1 MVMSEF
7 ATERDR
13 AADLIFDWNEVNRK
27 GRILPKN
34 ATFFDETLR
43 DGLQNPSVVD
53 PGVEEKLKILH
64 LMEELGIHVADVG
77 LPGSS
82 RRAFEDTLR
91 LCKEVVDCKMK
102 IRVAC
107 AGRTVVS
114 DITPM
119 IELSQRAGLPIEVYA
134 FIGSSPIRQFVEDWD
149 VGLIAKR
156 STEAI
161 DVAVKAGLAVA
172 YVTEDTTRSRP
183 EVLTTLFRAAIDHGA
198 TRLCLSDTVGH
209 ATPDGVRN
217 LIQFTKN
224 VVAGTG
230 ADIGID
236 WHGHNDRG
244 LALENAIWAFE
255 YGADRVHATGLGI
268 GERVGNAQMELLLL
282 NLKLLGQL
290 DGQDLTKLLEYCE
303 TIARAVKWDIPIS
316 YPLVGRD
323 AFRTATGVHASAVV
337 KAMAKGDTW
346 LADRIYSGV
355 PAGMIGRS
363 QEINI
368 GFMSGASNVNYWL
381 AQRKIAV
388 DETLVAEI
396 LKAAKSQDHIM
407 TEEEVLGVVKRV
419 RP

>member
-1 MVMSEF
+1 MSEF

-13 AADLIFDWNEVNRK
+13 AAGLIFDWNEVNRK

-34 ATFFDETLR
+34 ASFFDETLR

-53 PGVEEKLKILH
+53 PGIDEKLKILH
-64 LMEELGIHVADVG
+64 LMDDLGIHVADIG

-82 RRAFEDTLR
+82 KRAFEDVLR
-91 LCKEVVDCKMK
+91 LCKEVVDCKMR
-102 IRVAC
+102 IRIAC
-107 AGRTVVS
+107 AGRTVVG

-119 IELSQRAGLPIEVYA
+119 IEVSQRAGLPIEVYA
-134 FIGSSPIRQFVEDWD
+134 FIGSSPIRQYVEDWD
-149 VGLIAKR
+149 VNLIAKR
-156 STEAI
+156 SAEAI

-198 TRLCLSDTVGH
+198 SRLCLSDTVGH

-224 VVAGTG
+224 VIAGTG
-230 ADIGID
+230 AEIGID

-244 LALENAIWAFE
+244 LALENAIWAYE
-255 YGADRVHATGLGI
+255 YGADRVHGTGLGI

-282 NLKLLGQL
+282 NLKLLGQI
-290 DGQDLTKLLEYCE
+290 DGQDLTKLLEYCQ
-303 TIARAVKWDIPIS
+303 TIARAVKWEIPIN

-323 AFRTATGVHASAVV
+323 AFRTATGVHASAVI

-355 PAGMIGRS
+355 PAGMIGRA
-363 QEINI
+363 QEICI

-381 AQRKIAV
+381 TSRNLPV
-388 DETLVAEI
+388 DDELVAEI
-396 LKAAKSQDHIM
+396 LKTAKSQDHIM
-407 TEEEVLGVVKRV
+407 TEDEVLAVIKRL
-419 RP
+419 RG

>member
-1 MVMSEF
+1 MSEF

-53 PGVEEKLKILH
+53 PGIEEKLKILH
-64 LMEELGIHVADVG
+64 LMEDLGIHVADVG

-82 RRAFEDTLR
+82 KRAFEDVLR

-102 IRVAC
+102 IGIAC
-107 AGRTVVS
+107 AGRTVVG

-119 IELSQRAGLPIEVYA
+119 IELSQRAGIPVQVYA
-134 FIGSSPIRQFVEDWD
+134 FIGSSPIRQFVESWD
-149 VGLIAKR
+149 VELIAKR

-161 DVAVKAGLAVA
+161 DVAVKAGLEVA

-198 TRLCLSDTVGH
+198 SRLCLSDTVGH

-230 ADIGID
+230 AEIGID

-290 DGQDLTKLLEYCE
+290 DGQDLTKLLEYCT
-303 TIARAVKWDIPIS
+303 TIAKAVNWDIPIS

-323 AFRTATGVHASAVV
+323 AFRTATGVHASAVI

-355 PAGMIGRS
+355 PAGMIGRP
-363 QEINI
+363 QEICI
-368 GFMSGASNVNYWL
+368 GFMSGASNVNFWL
-381 AQRKIAV
+381 SQRKIEADDV
-388 DETLVAEI
+388 LVAEI
-396 LKAAKSQDHIM
+396 LKAAKTQDRIM
-407 TEEEVLGVVKRV
+407 TDDEVMTVVKRL
-419 RP
+419 RG

>member
-1 MVMSEF
+1 MSEF

-13 AADLIFDWNEVNRK
+13 AAGLIFDWNEVNRK

-53 PGVEEKLKILH
+53 PGIEEKLKILH
-64 LMEELGIHVADVG
+64 LMDDLGIHVADVG

-82 RRAFEDTLR
+82 KRAFEDVLR
-91 LCKEVVDCKMK
+91 LCKEVVDCNMK
-102 IRVAC
+102 IKIAC

-119 IELSQRAGLPIEVYA
+119 IELSQRSGIPVEVYA
-134 FIGSSPIRQFVEDWD
+134 FIGSSPIRQYVESWD
-149 VGLIAKR
+149 IALIAKR

-161 DVAVKAGLAVA
+161 DVAVKAGLPVA

-230 ADIGID
+230 AEIGID

-323 AFRTATGVHASAVV
+323 AFRTATGVHASAVI

-363 QEINI
+363 QEICI
-368 GFMSGASNVNYWL
+368 GFMSGASNVNHWL
-381 AQRKIAV
+381 TSRNIAV
-388 DETLVAEI
+388 DDELVTEI
-396 LKAAKSQDHIM
+396 LKAAKALDHIM
-407 TEEEVLGVVKRV
+407 VDEEVMAVIKRV
-419 RP
+419 RG

>member
-1 MVMSEF
+1 MSEF

-13 AADLIFDWNEVNRK
+13 AAGLIFDWNEVNRK

-53 PGVEEKLKILH
+53 PGVEDKLQILH

-82 RRAFEDTLR
+82 KRAFEDTLR
-91 LCKEVVDCKMK
+91 LCKEVVDCNMK
-102 IRVAC
+102 IKIAC

-119 IELSQRAGLPIEVYA
+119 IELSQRSGIPVEVYA
-134 FIGSSPIRQFVEDWD
+134 FIGSSPIRQYVESWD
-149 VGLIAKR
+149 IALIAKR

-230 ADIGID
+230 AEIGID

-323 AFRTATGVHASAVV
+323 AFRTATGVHASAVI

-363 QEINI
+363 QEICI
-368 GFMSGASNVNYWL
+368 GFMSGASNVNHWL
-381 AQRKIAV
+381 ATRNIAV
-388 DETLVAEI
+388 DDELVTEI
-396 LKAAKSQDHIM
+396 LKAAKALDHIM
-407 TEEEVLGVVKRV
+407 VDEEVMAVIKRV
-419 RP
+419 RG

>member
-1 MVMSEF
+1 MSEF

-13 AADLIFDWNEVNRK
+13 AAGLIFDWNEVNRK

-53 PGVEEKLKILH
+53 PGIEEKLKILH
-64 LMEELGIHVADVG
+64 LMDDLGIHVADVG

-82 RRAFEDTLR
+82 KRAFEDVLR

-102 IRVAC
+102 IKIAC

-119 IELSQRAGLPIEVYA
+119 IEVSQRSGLPVEVYA
-134 FIGSSPIRQFVEDWD
+134 FIGSSPIRQYVESWD
-149 VGLIAKR
+149 VALIAKR

-217 LIQFTKN
+217 LIQFTTN

-230 ADIGID
+230 AEIGID

-268 GERVGNAQMELLLL
+268 GERVGNAQRELMLL

-323 AFRTATGVHASAVV
+323 AFRTATGVHASAVI

-355 PAGMIGRS
+355 PAGMIGRA
-363 QEINI
+363 QEICI
-368 GFMSGASNVNYWL
+368 GFMSGASNVNFWL
-381 AQRKIAV
+381 TSRNIAV
-388 DETLVAEI
+388 DDELVAEI

-407 TEEEVLGVVKRV
+407 LDDEVMSVVRRV
-419 RP
+419 RS

>member
-1 MVMSEF
+1 MSEF

-53 PGVEEKLKILH
+53 PGVEDKLQILH

-82 RRAFEDTLR
+82 KRAFEDTLR

-134 FIGSSPIRQFVEDWD
+134 FIGSSPIRQFVESWD
-149 VGLIAKR
+149 VDLIAKR

-381 AQRKIAV
+381 AQRKIAA
-388 DETLVAEI
+388 DDTLVAEI
-396 LKAAKSQDHIM
+396 LKAAKGQDHIM
-407 TEEEVLGVVKRV
+407 TEEEVLAVVKRV

>member
-1 MVMSEF
+1 MSEF

-53 PGVEEKLKILH
+53 PGIEEKLKILH
-64 LMEELGIHVADVG
+64 LMEDLGIHVADVG

-82 RRAFEDTLR
+82 KRAFEDVLR

-102 IRVAC
+102 IGIAR
-107 AGRTVVS
+107 AGRTVVG

-119 IELSQRAGLPIEVYA
+119 IELSQRAGIPVEVYA
-134 FIGSSPIRQFVEDWD
+134 FIGSSPIRQFVESWD
-149 VGLIAKR
+149 VELIAKR

-161 DVAVKAGLAVA
+161 DVAVKAGLPVA

-183 EVLTTLFRAAIDHGA
+183 EVLTALFRSAIDHGA

-224 VVAGTG
+224 DVAGTG
-230 ADIGID
+230 AEVGID

-323 AFRTATGVHASAVV
+323 AFRTATGVHASAVI

-355 PAGMIGRS
+355 PAGMIGRA
-363 QEINI
+363 QEICV

-381 AQRKIAV
+381 SQRGIPV
-388 DETLVAEI
+388 DDTLVAEI
-396 LKAAKSQDHIM
+396 LKAAKTQDHIM
-407 TEEEVLGVVKRV
+407 TEEEVMAVVKRV

>member
-1 MVMSEF
+1 MSEF

-149 VGLIAKR
+149 VDLIAKR

-381 AQRKIAV
+381 AQRKITA

-407 TEEEVLGVVKRV
+407 TEEEVLAVVKRV

>member
-1 MVMSEF
+1 MSEF

-13 AADLIFDWNEVNRK
+13 AAGLIFDWNEVNRK

-53 PGVEEKLKILH
+53 PGIEEKLKILH
-64 LMEELGIHVADVG
+64 LMDDLGIHVADVG

-82 RRAFEDTLR
+82 KRAFEDVLR
-91 LCKEVVDCKMK
+91 LCKEVVDAKMN
-102 IRVAC
+102 IRIAC
-107 AGRTVVS
+107 AGRTVVG

-119 IELSQRAGLPIEVYA
+119 IELSQRAGLPVEVYA
-134 FIGSSPIRQFVEDWD
+134 FIGSSPIRQYVESWD
-149 VGLIAKR
+149 INLIAKR

-161 DVAVKAGLAVA
+161 DVAVKAGLSVA

-198 TRLCLSDTVGH
+198 SRLCLSDTVGH

-224 VVAGTG
+224 VIAGTG
-230 ADIGID
+230 AEIGID

-244 LALENAIWAFE
+244 LALENAIWAYE
-255 YGADRVHATGLGI
+255 YGADRVHGTGLGI

-282 NLKLLGQL
+282 NLKLLGQI

-303 TIARAVKWDIPIS
+303 TIARAVKWEIPIN

-323 AFRTATGVHASAVV
+323 AFRTATGVHASAVI

-363 QEINI
+363 QEICI

-381 AQRKIAV
+381 SSRNIPFDDA
-388 DETLVAEI
+388 LVAEI
-396 LKAAKSQDHIM
+396 LKAAKALDHIM
-407 TEEEVLGVVKRV
+407 SDEEVMAVVNSV
-419 RP
+419 RG

>member
-1 MVMSEF
+1 MSEF

-13 AADLIFDWNEVNRK
+13 AAGLIFDWNEVNRK

-34 ATFFDETLR
+34 ASFFDETLR

-53 PGVEEKLKILH
+53 PGIGDKLKILH

-82 RRAFEDTLR
+82 KRAFEDVLR
-91 LCKEVVDCKMK
+91 LCQEVVDCKMK
-102 IRVAC
+102 IGIAC

-119 IELSQRAGLPIEVYA
+119 IELSQRAGIAVEVYA
-134 FIGSSPIRQFVEDWD
+134 FIGSSPIRQYVESWD
-149 VGLIAKR
+149 VNLIAKR
-156 STEAI
+156 SAEAI
-161 DVAVKAGLAVA
+161 DVAVKAGLPVA

-198 TRLCLSDTVGH
+198 SRLCLSDTVGH

-230 ADIGID
+230 AEIGID

-255 YGADRVHATGLGI
+255 HGADRVHATGLGI

-290 DGQDLTKLLEYCE
+290 EGQNLTKLLEYCE
-303 TIARAVKWDIPIS
+303 TIARAVKWEIPIS

-323 AFRTATGVHASAVV
+323 AFRTGTGVHASAVI

-355 PAGMIGRS
+355 PASMIGRA
-363 QEINI
+363 QEVCI

-381 AQRKIAV
+381 TSRNIAV
-388 DETLVAEI
+388 DDELVAEI
-396 LKAAKSQDHIM
+396 LKTAKSLDHMM
-407 TEEEVLGVVKRV
+407 TDDEVTAVVTRV
-419 RP
+419 RS

>member
-1 MVMSEF
+1 MSEF

-27 GRILPKN
+27 GRILSKE

-53 PGVEEKLKILH
+53 PSVEDKLAIIH
-64 LMEELGIHVADVG
+64 LMEDVGIHYADVG

-82 RRAFEDTLR
+82 KRAFEDCLR
-91 LCKEVVDCKMK
+91 LCREVVDCKMRLK
-102 IRVAC
+102 IAC
-107 AGRTVVS
+107 AGRTVVG

-119 IELSQRAGLPIEVYA
+119 IELSQRAGIAVDVYA
-134 FIGSSPIRQFVEDWD
+134 FIGSSPIRQYAENWD
-149 VGLIAKR
+149 VDLIAKR

-161 DVAVKAGLAVA
+161 DVAVKAGLKVT

-183 EVLTTLFRAAIDHGA
+183 EALTTLFRAAIDHGA
-198 TRLCLSDTVGH
+198 SRICLSDTVGH

-217 LIQFTKN
+217 LIQFTRN

-255 YGADRVHATGLGI
+255 YGADRVHATALGI

-290 DGQDLTKLLEYCE
+290 EGQDLTRLGEYCQ
-303 TIARAVKWDIPIS
+303 TVARAVKWDVPIN

-323 AFRTATGVHASAVV
+323 AFRTATGVHAAAII

-355 PAGMIGRS
+355 PAGMIGRA
-363 QEINI
+363 QEICV

-381 AQRKIAV
+381 RERNIPA

-396 LKAAKSQDHIM
+396 LKAAKAQDHIM
-407 TEEEVLGVVKRV
+407 TDDEVHAVIARV
-419 RP
+419 RG

>member
-1 MVMSEF
+1 MSEF

-13 AADLIFDWNEVNRK
+13 AAGLIFDWNEVNRK

-43 DGLQNPSVVD
+43 DGLQNPSVID
-53 PGVEEKLKILH
+53 PGIEEKLKILH
-64 LMEELGIHVADVG
+64 LMDDLGIHVADIG

-82 RRAFEDTLR
+82 KRAFEDVLR
-91 LCKEVVDCKMK
+91 LCKEVVDSKMK
-102 IRVAC
+102 IRIAC
-107 AGRTVVS
+107 AGRTVVG

-119 IELSQRAGLPIEVYA
+119 IEVSQRAGLPIEVYA
-134 FIGSSPIRQFVEDWD
+134 FIGSSPIRQYVESWD
-149 VGLIAKR
+149 VNLIAKR

-161 DVAVKAGLAVA
+161 DVAVKAGLSVA

-224 VVAGTG
+224 VIAGTG
-230 ADIGID
+230 AEIGID

-244 LALENAIWAFE
+244 LALENAIWAYE
-255 YGADRVHATGLGI
+255 YGADRVHGTGLGI

-282 NLKLLGQL
+282 NLKLLGQI

-303 TIARAVKWDIPIS
+303 AIAKAVKWDIPIN

-323 AFRTATGVHASAVV
+323 AFRTATGVHASAVI

-355 PAGMIGRS
+355 PAGMIGRA
-363 QEINI
+363 QEVCI

-381 AQRKIAV
+381 TSRNIAV
-388 DETLVAEI
+388 DDGLVAEI
-396 LKAAKSQDHIM
+396 LKAAKTQDHIM
-407 TEEEVLGVVKRV
+407 TDDEVMAVVRRV
-419 RP
+419 RA

>member
-1 MVMSEF
+1 MSEF

-53 PGVEEKLKILH
+53 PGIEEKLKILH
-64 LMEELGIHVADVG
+64 LMEDLGIHVADVG

-82 RRAFEDTLR
+82 KRAFEDVLR

-102 IRVAC
+102 IGIAC
-107 AGRTVVS
+107 AGRTVVG

-119 IELSQRAGLPIEVYA
+119 IELSQRAGIPVEVYA
-134 FIGSSPIRQFVEDWD
+134 FIGSSPIRQFVENWD
-149 VGLIAKR
+149 VELIAKR

-161 DVAVKAGLAVA
+161 DVAVKAGLPVA

-198 TRLCLSDTVGH
+198 SRICLSDTVGH

-230 ADIGID
+230 AEIGID

-290 DGQDLTKLLEYCE
+290 DGQDLTKLLEYCQ
-303 TIARAVKWDIPIS
+303 TIASAVHWDIPIS

-323 AFRTATGVHASAVV
+323 AFRTATGVHASAVI

-355 PAGMIGRS
+355 PAGMIGRP
-363 QEINI
+363 QEICI
-368 GFMSGASNVNYWL
+368 GFMSGASNVNFWL
-381 AQRKIAV
+381 SQRKIEA
-388 DETLVAEI
+388 DDLLVAEI
-396 LKAAKSQDHIM
+396 LKAAKTTDRIM
-407 TEEEVLGVVKRV
+407 TDDEVMAIVKRV
-419 RP
+419 RG